1 MHIASEYDRMQINCI
16 ADYVLL
22 ERLMDNLVKNAIFT
36 AEIDAYSSDGMGVCR
51 IDGRAVFVKG
61 ALMGEVWEVKI
72 MKVTSAAVYAR
83 GMRCIVASPER
94 VPEQCPVFG
103 KCGGCDFRHGSYAE
117 ELRYKKQR
125 VTDALQ
131 RIAGVDFEVREIFGS
146 EKTGMYRNKVIYSFG
161 ELNGKPVV
169 GFYRSRTHEVI
180 PVERCLLQ
188 PELADRA
195 AAAVR
200 DWAEQENISVYDS
213 LKCKGLLRHVFVRC
227 AVKTDDAV
235 VCIVAAG
242 GFGAATSKLVDV
254 LREKCPELTGIVL
267 CVNKTKG
274 NTVLAGDLHTLW
286 GRAEITDE
294 LCGIRYE
301 ISPFAFFQINPPQA
315 ERLYQKALEFA
326 APGAADTVLDLYCG
340 AGTIT
345 LCLAQRAGK
354 VIGAEIV
361 SDAIE
366 NAKLNAA
373 RNGIE
378 NAEFLCADASDAARI
393 FRERGIR
400 PKVIVVDPPRKGL
413 APEVVDTMAEMQPER
428 IVYVSCD
435 PATMARDVRRFVAQG
450 YRLHQAVAFDL
461 FPRCAHVES
470 VVLLIR
476 TEATA
481 GT

>member
-1 MHIASEYDRMQINCI
+1 
-16 ADYVLL
+16 
-22 ERLMDNLVKNAIFT
+22 MDNLVKNAIFT
-36 AEIDAYSSDGMGVCR
+36 VEIDGYSSDGMGVCR

-72 MKVTSAAVYAR
+72 VKVTSTAVYAR
-83 GMRCIVASPER
+83 GQRCIAPSPER
-94 VPEQCPVFG
+94 IDALCPVYG
-103 KCGGCDFRHGSYAE
+103 KCGGCDLRHCSYAE

-131 RIAGVDFEVREIFGS
+131 RIAGVDFEVQHIYGS
-146 EKTGMYRNKVIYSFG
+146 EKTENYRNKVIYSF
-161 ELNGKPVV
+161 ESQNGKPVV

-180 PVERCLLQ
+180 PVESCLLQ

-200 DWAEQENISVYDS
+200 GWAEREKIKVYDS
-213 LKCKGLLRHVFVRC
+213 ITGKGLLRHLFVRC
-227 AVKTDDAV
+227 AVKTNDAV
-235 VCIVAAG
+235 ACVVAAG
-242 GFGAATSKLVDV
+242 GFGTATAKLVDT
-254 LREKCPELTGIVL
+254 LRASCPELTGIVL

-326 APGAADTVLDLYCG
+326 APTAEDTVLDLYCG

-361 SDAIE
+361 PEAIE
-366 NAKLNAA
+366 NAKLNAE

-393 FRERGIR
+393 FRERGIT

-428 IVYVSCD
+428 VVYVSCD
-435 PATMARDVRRFVAQG
+435 PATMARDVKRFIEHGYTLRR
-450 YRLHQAVAFDL
+450 AVAFDL

-470 VVLLIR
+470 VVLLSR
-476 TEATA
+476 
-481 GT
+481 